1 MFGSCG
7 RFGGMV
13 ENWLRWHLQNGEPSG
28 PGGGVKSSLFLKR
41 CLPPKLGTD
50 EATKIE
56 EI

>member
-1 MFGSCG
+1 M
-7 RFGGMV
+7 